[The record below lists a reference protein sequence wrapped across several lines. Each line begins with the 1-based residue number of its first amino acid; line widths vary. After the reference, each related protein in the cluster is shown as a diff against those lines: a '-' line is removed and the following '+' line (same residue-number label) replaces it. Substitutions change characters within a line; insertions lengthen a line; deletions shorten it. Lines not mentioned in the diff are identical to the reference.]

1 MRIDTYRPGQASALA
16 AYAERDASKQPAL
29 AATETLDPH
38 TSVASGTTP
47 AFRRILADHDVR
59 SISPRDFSELAQ
71 SLFDAGEITAQEFQE
86 FAQIRLEA
94 DTAGAHP
101 DEAIDFVALFEK
113 KYAEQQEKL
122 ADFEKQAGPA
132 GLSSAERDSYLATT
146 KRQLEWLEKLAAIH
160 QAGPTESI
168 DALV

>member
-1 MRIDTYRPGQASALA
+1 MRIDTFRPGQASATA
-16 AYAERDASKQPAL
+16 AYAESDASKQSAL
-29 AATETLDPH
+29 TATEALQPH

-47 AFRRILADHDVR
+47 AFRQILANHDVR
-59 SISPRDFSELAQ
+59 SISPREFSELAQ

-94 DTAGAHP
+94 DIAGAHP
-101 DEAIDFVALFEK
+101 DEAMDFVALFEK

-122 ADFEKQAGPA
+122 AEFEKEAGPA
-132 GLSSAERDSYLATT
+132 GLSSADRDAYLATT

-160 QAGPTESI
+160 EAGPTESI
-168 DALV
+168 NALV